1 LPRKLNPARD
11 IRASTLANGLRI
23 VTEAMP
29 TVRSVSA
36 GIWIDAGS
44 RTESV
49 EQNGIAH
56 FIEHMLFKG
65 TRKRSAEDIARTMD
79 GLGGH
84 LDAFTGKELVSFNA
98 KVLDEHLP
106 IAMDVLSDM
115 VLRPAFRGEDIARE
129 KGVVLEELK
138 METDAPEY
146 VIHED
151 FMSGF
156 WPQHALG
163 RSILGTRETIS
174 NFSREMINGYWRKIY
189 TPANIII
196 TAAGSVKHDKFVELV
211 HRHFADVA
219 PGRKLK
225 PQQPPASGAPRL
237 VKHKKSIEQAHVM
250 IGLPAY
256 SATHENRFAAYTM
269 NTLLGGGMS
278 SRLFQN
284 IREKRGLAYSVASEV
299 SAYRDTGVL
308 GVFAGT
314 SKEAVPQVLSL
325 IMAELAEIKTNLA
338 SAEDLKRT
346 KDHLKGSLILGLEST
361 NSRMSNL
368 ARQQIYFHR
377 FPAIEETL
385 DAIDAVTAEDVR
397 NVARELF
404 VPEKIGVAILG
415 ALPKFKLDK
424 SMVAC

>member
-1 LPRKLNPARD
+1 
-11 IRASTLANGLRI
+11 
-23 VTEAMP
+23 
-29 TVRSVSA
+29 
-36 GIWIDAGS
+36 
-44 RTESV
+44 
-49 EQNGIAH
+49 
-56 FIEHMLFKG
+56 
-65 TRKRSAEDIARTMD
+65 
-79 GLGGH
+79 
-84 LDAFTGKELVSFNA
+84 
-98 KVLDEHLP
+98 
-106 IAMDVLSDM
+106 
-115 VLRPAFRGEDIARE
+115 
-129 KGVVLEELK
+129 
-138 METDAPEY
+138 
-146 VIHED
+146 
-151 FMSGF
+151 
-156 WPQHALG
+156 
-163 RSILGTRETIS
+163 
-174 NFSREMINGYWRKIY
+174 
-189 TPANIII
+189 
-196 TAAGSVKHDKFVELV
+196 
-211 HRHFADVA
+211 
-219 PGRKLK
+219 
-225 PQQPPASGAPRL
+225 
-237 VKHKKSIEQAHVM
+237 
-250 IGLPAY
+250 
-256 SATHENRFAAYTM
+256 M

-284 IREKRGLAYSVASEV
+284 IRERRGLAYSVASEV

-314 SKEAVPQVLSL
+314 SKEAVPEVLRL

-338 SAEDLKRT
+338 SPEDLKRT

>member
-1 LPRKLNPARD
+1 
-11 IRASTLANGLRI
+11 
-23 VTEAMP
+23 MP
-29 TVRSVSA
+29 HVRSVSA

-44 RTESV
+44 RTENVDQS
-49 EQNGIAH
+49 GIAH

-65 TRKRSAEDIARTMD
+65 TRNRSAEDIARTMD

-138 METDAPEY
+138 MEADAPEY
-146 VIHED
+146 VIHEA
-151 FMSGF
+151 FMSNF
-156 WPQHALG
+156 WRGHALG
-163 RSILGTRETIS
+163 RSILGTQETIGGFTS
-174 NFSREMINGYWRKIY
+174 EMVKGYWRRVY
-189 TPANIII
+189 TPANIVI

-211 HRHFADVA
+211 KGIFGDLK

-225 PQQPPASGAPRL
+225 KEPPPEPEAPRL
-237 VKHKKSIEQAHVM
+237 VQQKKAIEQAHVM
-250 IGLPAY
+250 IGLP
-256 SATHENRFAAYTM
+256 SFSVTHPRRFAAYTM

-284 IREKRGLAYSVASEV
+284 IRERRGLAYSVASEL
-299 SAYRDTGVL
+299 SAYRDTGCL

-314 SKEAVPQVLSL
+314 SKQAVPEVLKL
-325 IMAELAEIKTNLA
+325 VFAELRQLKD
-338 SAEDLKRT
+338 DLVTSEELERT
-346 KDHLKGSLILGLEST
+346 KDHLKGSMILGLEST

-368 ARQQIYFHR
+368 ARQQLYFHR
-377 FPAIEETL
+377 FPSIDET
-385 DAIDAVTAEDVR
+385 IDSINAVTAEDVR
-397 NVARELF
+397 QVARDLF
-404 VPEKIGVAILG
+404 DPQRIGVAVLG
-415 ALPKFKLDK
+415 SLPKFRLDQ
-424 SMVAC
+424 SLIAC